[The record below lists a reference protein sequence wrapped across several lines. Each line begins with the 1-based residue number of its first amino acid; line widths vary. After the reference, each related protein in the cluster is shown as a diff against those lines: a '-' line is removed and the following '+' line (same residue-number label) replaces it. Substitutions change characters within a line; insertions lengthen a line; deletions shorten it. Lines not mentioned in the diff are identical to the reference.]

1 MDRTAEG
8 EYELVVGNRHLLS
21 VVFILIVLF
30 GVFFTLGYFV
40 GRNSADMVAAQP
52 PAQPRAGG
60 VAQPREA
67 PPPAAAPAEQAAA
80 PDDAKSRGTV
90 PVTPAAGSEPPAA
103 VEPKPEIPAPPP
115 AAAPAKDIAG
125 APAPG
130 ETYLQVAA
138 VKRGVAEGIADVLK
152 QKGFRAVVA
161 PVIVNGVASGDLFRV
176 LVGPVSDASDLAK
189 TRSDIEAAG
198 MGRAI
203 VRKY

>member
-30 GVFFTLGYFV
+30 GIFFTLGYFV

-52 PAQPRAGG
+52 QPQPRAGG
-60 VAQPREA
+60 VTQPREA
-67 PPPAAAPAEQAAA
+67 PPPPAEPSTEQAAA
-80 PDDAKSRGTV
+80 SDEAKAGSGTV
-90 PVTPAAGSEPPAA
+90 PVTPAAGGEPPAA
-103 VEPKPEIPAPPP
+103 AEPKPEPPVP
-115 AAAPAKDIAG
+115 QPAAPAKDIAG

-152 QKGFRAVVA
+152 QKGFRAIVA
-161 PVIVNGVASGDLFRV
+161 PVVVNGAASVPLY
-176 LVGPVSDASDLAK
+176 S
-189 TRSDIEAAG
+189 
-198 MGRAI
+198 
-203 VRKY
+203 

>member
-30 GVFFTLGYFV
+30 GIFFTLGYFV

-52 PAQPRAGG
+52 QAPSAARG
-60 VAQPREA
+60 VSQPREA
-67 PPPAAAPAEQAAA
+67 PPAAAPSAEQAGA
-80 PDDAKSRGTV
+80 PGEAKAGSSTV
-90 PVTPAAGSEPPAA
+90 PVTPAPAGGPPAA
-103 VEPKPEIPAPPP
+103 AEPKPEAPAPPP
-115 AAAPAKDIAG
+115 AVSTKETAG
-125 APAPG
+125 LPAPG

-138 VKRGVAEGIADVLK
+138 VKRGVAEGMADVLK
-152 QKGFRAVVA
+152 QKGFRAIVA
-161 PVIVNGVASGDLFRV
+161 PIVVNGVTSTELFRV

-189 TRSDIEAAG
+189 TRSDLEAAIG
-198 MGRAI
+198 SRPI